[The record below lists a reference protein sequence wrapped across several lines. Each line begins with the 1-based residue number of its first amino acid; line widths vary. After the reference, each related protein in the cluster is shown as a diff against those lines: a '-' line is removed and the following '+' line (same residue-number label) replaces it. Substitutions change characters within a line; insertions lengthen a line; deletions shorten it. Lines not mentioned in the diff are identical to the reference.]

1 MPDTYDELFLA
12 NARLRADLDAARAE
26 AVRLTTALRRIGE
39 AGDATSRLPKPA
51 DMPLACFHVVSVYV
65 DYVLAGGDPSAT
77 VLPTKHQLY
86 VMTNSA
92 RADLDAARRLLGE
105 LYHSLWNVEDAE
117 EWTEEE
123 MARNCAAMDAAKV
136 FLAAQPAAGTPAVLA
151 TESQQ
156 NADRLK
162 DAIRTFT
169 VDRKDEDGTPIPN
182 GPTEELM
189 DAIGCATDH
198 SDWLGVLDGLA
209 KYTAALADDTKR
221 LRDAAE
227 AYFGG
232 DFRVEQPAVGTTA
245 KEKP

>member
-1 MPDTYDELFLA
+1 MTCEDCRCAFDDGVKVGAAESA
-12 NARLRADLDAARAE
+12 QLRADLDAARAE

-92 RADLDAARRLLGE
+92 RAI
-105 LYHSLWNVEDAE
+105 
-117 EWTEEE
+117 
-123 MARNCAAMDAAKV
+123 
-136 FLAAQPAAGTPAVLA
+136 LAAQPAAGTPAVLA

-232 DFRVEQPAVGTTA
+232 DFRVEQPSAGTTA